1 MKSLTDFLMESLN
14 IQITENEDK
23 INSEKT
29 FKEYAHKK
37 FKAVFGDEYDE
48 EQANEVI
55 DGILND
61 YKEQA
66 EAGEWGELVGV
77 LNKSF
82 AN

>member
-1 MKSLTDFLMESLN
+1 MKSLTDFLIESLN
-14 IQITENEDK
+14 IQITENTDQ

-37 FKAVFGDEYDE
+37 FKAAFGDKYDE
-48 EQANEVI
+48 EQANKVI